1 MRVPKKILIIM
12 RKQCTQCIGT
22 YICIYTYM
30 YVTYV
35 VPFPGNKMRAPA
47 AWNRQRASLGP
58 QPADSCDFLH
68 SDPSAA
74 ATVPINK
81 V

>member
-1 MRVPKKILIIM
+1 MYSMYWYLHM
-12 RKQCTQCIGT
+12 YL
-22 YICIYTYM
+22 YI

-35 VPFPGNKMRAPA
+35 VPFPGNKKRAPA